1 MSDTWGRNIRITLFG
16 QSHSDSVGV
25 VIDGL
30 KAGLEIDMGKVAEE
44 LMRRQGGD
52 RFSTPRKEKDIP
64 EIVSG
69 MFEGKTAGAPLC
81 VLFKNSNTKSKD
93 YSLLKDRMRPSHADY
108 PAYVKHDGYNDYT
121 GGGHFSG
128 RLTLPLVFAGAVA
141 KQLLEMEGVTVASH
155 IRSIADINDLS
166 FYEKMPDREGLEA
179 LRHMSFPLL
188 DESVR
193 EKMEKRILDARDNGD
208 SVGGRIETVVTGLDA
223 GYGDPFFDSMESV
236 ISHMMFSVPAVK
248 GIEFG
253 KGFELAGMTG
263 YEARDEYYYDENGK
277 VRTRANNN
285 GGILG
290 GISNGQDVIFTVAIK
305 PTASI
310 SRKMNTID
318 VSKKENTELE
328 ITGRHDPVITRRAVP
343 VIEAAT
349 AVCILD
355 FLMEGK

>member
-1 MSDTWGRNIRITLFG
+1 MQQK
-16 QSHSDSVGV
+16 QSYIVRYATQSWVAPSGV
-25 VIDGL
+25 L
-30 KAGLEIDMGKVAEE
+30 A
-44 LMRRQGGD
+44 
-52 RFSTPRKEKDIP
+52 F
-64 EIVSG
+64 
-69 MFEGKTAGAPLC
+69 
-81 VLFKNSNTKSKD
+81 
-93 YSLLKDRMRPSHADY
+93 
-108 PAYVKHDGYNDYT
+108 
-121 GGGHFSG
+121 
-128 RLTLPLVFAGAVA
+128 LTR
-141 KQLLEMEGVTVASH
+141 VAS
-155 IRSIADINDLS
+155 IGENC
-166 FYEKMPDREGLEA
+166 LEA
-179 LRHMSFPLL
+179 LRNMSFPLL

-193 EKMEKRILDARDNGD
+193 EKMEKRILDARDSGD

-253 KGFELAGMTG
+253 KGFELAEMTG